1 MTIVYDDELLAILR
15 DDCPYSDITTEGL
28 GIGGA
33 AATLRM
39 TARQDMVLC
48 GVEEAVRM
56 FALMGAS
63 AKAAAASGAAVA
75 AQGLILEAA
84 GEARALHRT
93 YKMAQTWM
101 EILSG
106 IATATRAI
114 VTAAHRGNPHCR
126 IACTRKHMPGMKRM
140 AIRAIEAGGAA
151 PHRLGLS
158 DYLLVFNEHR
168 VLLDDAVAL
177 KDHLARL
184 KRSAPERRLTA
195 EAHGVDE
202 ALLLAKAGAD
212 VLQVDKLSP
221 EDVAE
226 LRAKLSA
233 AAPGVVLAA
242 AGGVNASNA
251 QAYAAAGADILV
263 TSAPYYAPPRDV
275 KVTFAKG

>member
-1 MTIVYDDELLAILR
+1 MTIVHDDELLAILR

-63 AKAAAASGAAVA
+63 AKAASASGAAVA

-93 YKMAQTWM
+93 YKMAQTWI

-106 IATATRAI
+106 IATATRTI

-202 ALLLAKAGAD
+202 ALLLAEAGAD

-233 AAPGVVLAA
+233 VAPGVVLAA

>member
-1 MTIVYDDELLAILR
+1 MTIVHDDELLAILR

-28 GIGGA
+28 GIGDV

-39 TARQDMVLC
+39 AARQDMVLC

-63 AKAAAASGAAVA
+63 AKAASASGAAVA

-233 AAPGVVLAA
+233 VALGVVLAA

>member
-1 MTIVYDDELLAILR
+1 MTIVHDDELLAILR

-63 AKAAAASGAAVA
+63 AKAASASGAAVA

-93 YKMAQTWM
+93 YKMAQTWI

>member
-1 MTIVYDDELLAILR
+1 MTIVHDDELLAILR

-202 ALLLAKAGAD
+202 ALLLAEAGAD

-233 AAPGVVLAA
+233 VAPGVVLAA

>member
-1 MTIVYDDELLAILR
+1 MTIVHDDELLAILR

-28 GIGGA
+28 GIGDV

-39 TARQDMVLC
+39 AARQDMVLC

-63 AKAAAASGAAVA
+63 AKAASASGAAVA